1 MPNAISNFFMK
12 TIVNSPLH
20 PLLGNRFAVIT
31 FEGRKSGKRYSTP
44 INVAQDGETFT
55 AVSLRSRNWWRNL
68 RGGRQA
74 KLRVSGRQ
82 YTVRGE
88 VLERAGELAGQFDLR
103 FLGRRSVAGAGLHR
117 DLLEIELV
125 EHRQFERRRFGDR
138 CCDRRFRC
146 NATLIGCSQH
156 RLRRAFPA
164 ST

>member
-20 PLLGNRFAVIT
+20 PLLGSRFAVIT

-44 INVAQDGETFT
+44 INVTRGGDTFT

-74 KLRVSGRQ
+74 ELRVSGRR

-88 VLERAGELAGQFDLR
+88 VLEDHGAV
-103 FLGRRSVAGAGLHR
+103 VAGLAQYFRQNPGYAKYFGVRLTPDGQLSGE
-117 DLLEIELV
+117 DLD
-125 EHRQFERRRFGDR
+125 RAADERV
-138 CCDRRFRC
+138 
-146 NATLIGCSQH
+146 II
-156 RLRRAFPA
+156 RL
-164 ST
+164 SSVTIS

>member
-44 INVAQDGETFT
+44 INVKRNGDVFT

-68 RGGRQA
+68 RGGRPAQ
-74 KLRVSGRQ
+74 LRVSGQQ

-88 VLERAGELAGQFDLR
+88 VLEDRSAVVAELAQYFEQNPGYAKYFGVRLAPDGQPSGEDL
-103 FLGRRSVAGAGLHR
+103 
-117 DLLEIELV
+117 
-125 EHRQFERRRFGDR
+125 ERAANERVM
-138 CCDRRFRC
+138 
-146 NATLIGCSQH
+146 I
-156 RLRRAFPA
+156 RLKAVTSA
-164 ST
+164 

>member
-44 INVAQDGETFT
+44 INVTQAGDTFT

-68 RGGRQA
+68 RGGRGA
-74 KLRVSGRQ
+74 ELRVSGRQ

-88 VLERAGELAGQFDLR
+88 VLEDPGAVVDGLKQYFKQNPGYAKYFGVRFTPDGQLSDEDLERAAEARVIIKLS
-103 FLGRRSVAGAGLHR
+103 SVAG
-117 DLLEIELV
+117 
-125 EHRQFERRRFGDR
+125 Q
-138 CCDRRFRC
+138 
-146 NATLIGCSQH
+146 
-156 RLRRAFPA
+156 
-164 ST
+164 